1 MMVWFLL
8 LCAASTDAAARLA
21 AATITGGWIPVAG
34 WVLLGLGMAASLGA
48 AVLEPTKLEDWAR
61 RTPFGNGPDD
71 KKFKTQGEQQKA
83 LHEALGLVVQ
93 PDAQEPQSA

>member
-1 MMVWFLL
+1 MIR
-8 LCAASTDAAARLA
+8 CQGRLA
-21 AATITGGWIPVAG
+21 PSKKRPHVSGGAAHVGYFRS
-34 WVLLGLGMAASLGA
+34 LLGA